1 MSAGV
6 HTKYTLLYST
16 LCYIVY
22 FFTLLDGTWA
32 VEVIPMPTTS
42 FVFTYLSCLWLATQG
57 RVFTRILIAGNFEI
71 GQVPSDLFSYTLFSD
86 IP

>member
-1 MSAGV
+1 MSADV

-32 VEVIPMPTTS
+32 VEVIPMPTVS
-42 FVFTYLSCLWLATQG
+42 IVFYLLELFVACN
-57 RVFTRILIAGNFEI
+57 AGACF
-71 GQVPSDLFSYTLFSD
+71 YTHTNRREF
-86 IP
+86 

>member
-1 MSAGV
+1 ML
-6 HTKYTLLYST
+6 YRILLHAPRWYVGCRSDS
-16 LCYIVY
+16 YAYY
-22 FFTLLDGTWA
+22 FICFL
-32 VEVIPMPTTS
+32 
-42 FVFTYLSCLWLATQG
+42 FTYLSRLWLATQG